1 MTPLLS
7 IVILCFIH
15 VYGSNP
21 RLTQSFFHS
30 KFLSIG
36 GGIAIAYV
44 FVDLLPKLSES
55 DYLVRRFLA
64 GFFPYFERHVY
75 ILALCGF
82 MLFFLVDR
90 SKNFVWTNASYW
102 LSLISYTL
110 FNFFMGYAIGFQND
124 PDIQPLLLFT
134 IAMGLHFFTNDY
146 TLNRENPG
154 FHQGI
159 GRWVLVAALF
169 GGWIVSQNWVIS
181 PAAIALVNAFI
192 AGGVIM
198 NVTRHELPSDNPN
211 STLSFIIGAAIYS
224 LVILKPEWL
233 YRVLTSM

>member
-7 IVILCFIH
+7 ILILCFVH
-15 VYGSNP
+15 LKGSSP
-21 RLTQSFFHS
+21 RLTQSFFHG

-44 FVDLLPKLSES
+44 FIDLLPKLSES
-55 DYLVRRFLA
+55 DILVRRFLS
-64 GFFPYFERHVY
+64 GIFPYFERHVY

-90 SKNFVWTNASYW
+90 SKNITWVNASYW
-102 LSLISYTL
+102 LSLVSYTL
-110 FNFFMGYAIGFQND
+110 FNFFIGYAIGFQND
-124 PDIQPLLLFT
+124 PDIQPLALFT
-134 IAMGLHFFTNDY
+134 VAMALHFFTNDY

-154 FHQGI
+154 IHKSF
-159 GRWVLVAALF
+159 GRWVLIAALLSGLF
-169 GGWIVSQNWVIS
+169 VSEHWTIS

-198 NVTRHELPSDNPN
+198 NVTRHELPEDNPN
-211 STLSFIIGAAIYS
+211 SALAFIFGAVLYT

-233 YRVLTSM
+233 NATQWV